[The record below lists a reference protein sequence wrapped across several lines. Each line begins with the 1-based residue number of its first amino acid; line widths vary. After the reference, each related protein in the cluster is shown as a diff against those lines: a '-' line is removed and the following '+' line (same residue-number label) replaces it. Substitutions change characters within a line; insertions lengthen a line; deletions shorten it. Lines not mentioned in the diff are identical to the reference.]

1 MSMTEFYYRIDKL
14 LKEKN
19 LSQKELS
26 AFIGLKSSQ
35 IFSNWKQ
42 RSTIPAANIAVKIAQ
57 YLNTSVEFLI
67 TGKENNHLADENKR
81 LQEKIKSIA
90 DIVNNK

>member
-1 MSMTEFYYRIDKL
+1 MTEFYYRIDEL
-14 LKEKN
+14 LKENN

-42 RSTIPAANIAVKIAQ
+42 RNTIPAANVAVKIAQ
-57 YLNTSVEFLI
+57 FINTSVEYLV
-67 TGKENNHLADENKR
+67 TGNEPDTYKEKYDNLKNKIESV
-81 LQEKIKSIA
+81 LKEES
-90 DIVNNK
+90 

>member
-57 YLNTSVEFLI
+57 YLNTSVEYLV
-67 TGKENNHLADENKR
+67 TGKDDNIYKQKYEN
-81 LQEKIKSIA
+81 IKS
-90 DIVNNK
+90 DINAFIEKVKND